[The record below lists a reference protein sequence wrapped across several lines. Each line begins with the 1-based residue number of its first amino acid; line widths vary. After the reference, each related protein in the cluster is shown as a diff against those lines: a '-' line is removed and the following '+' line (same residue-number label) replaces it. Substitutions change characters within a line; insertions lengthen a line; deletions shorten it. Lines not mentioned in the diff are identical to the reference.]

1 EVVLETFIL
10 FEDKVGLALQA
21 ALLAAARRGVQVDV
35 MVDGFGSPDL
45 SPQYVRE
52 LTEAG
57 VRFRIFDAGSG
68 ILGRRLKMLRR
79 MHRKITVVDG
89 SLAFIGGINFSA
101 DHLDDFG
108 PEAKQDYAVAIQG
121 PVVEDILHFANAA
134 IADADGVGR
143 SWFQPRPTVRP
154 SPKQPSS
161 GTARC
166 LFAIRDND
174 EHSN

>member
-79 MHRKITVVDG
+79 MHRKIIVVDG
-89 SLAFIGGINFSA
+89 SLAFIGGMIGRRLRMLRRMHLKVIDVDVSLPFIGGINFSA

-134 IADADGVGR
+134 IADADGIGR
-143 SWFQPRPTVRP
+143 SWFQPR
-154 SPKQPSS
+154 
-161 GTARC
+161 
-166 LFAIRDND
+166 
-174 EHSN
+174 

>member
-1 EVVLETFIL
+1 
-10 FEDKVGLALQA
+10 
-21 ALLAAARRGVQVDV
+21 

-79 MHRKITVVDG
+79 MHRKIIVVDG

-101 DHLDDFG
+101 DHLGDFG

-154 SPKQPSS
+154 SPKQPNFGGTIPPSS
-161 GTARC
+161 NASVSMIKGSGMTRPPVCARDALQASFQVC
-166 LFAIRDND
+166 
-174 EHSN
+174 EHLKDRGEQ